1 MVKLFFVFYAFALK
15 KDDNMLYCSTTRK
28 KQPPM
33 YFLFLSFFHAHEK
46 NIVINYC
53 DIHQEVEKSTANPHY
68 ESWP

>member
-1 MVKLFFVFYAFALK
+1 
-15 KDDNMLYCSTTRK
+15 MLYCRTTRK

-46 NIVINYC
+46 NIIVINYC
-53 DIHQEVEKSTANPHY
+53 DIHQEVEKSTTNPHY